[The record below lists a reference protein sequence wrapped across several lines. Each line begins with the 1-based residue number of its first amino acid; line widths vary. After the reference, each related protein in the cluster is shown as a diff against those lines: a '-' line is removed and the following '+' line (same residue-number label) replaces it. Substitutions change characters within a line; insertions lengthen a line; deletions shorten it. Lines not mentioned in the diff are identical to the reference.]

1 MSDLIAE
8 NKALKTRLSS
18 QEQTIHDLQFQLAQ
32 LQKLI
37 YGARRERFVPDQD
50 PAQGQLFGAAEQEH
64 SPIREAST
72 KETAPPKTSGRRSAP
87 KRNTFPQKLKREK
100 ETLLPQGVDT
110 QGLIQIGADI
120 TELLAYEPASLYV
133 KQIIR
138 PRFVDKQA
146 EERGVFQHPV
156 PARLIPQGM
165 VDESLIAQ
173 LIVEKIQFHTPLYRF
188 GKKLKQAG
196 VDFVSGNNLNNW
208 FHKAAQ
214 ALLPVYHLLQEEM
227 LAQPY
232 NQADETPIPVL
243 AQDKPGATHRGYM
256 WALHNVAHKTVF
268 FHYAPSRAT
277 AAAAELLQDYGGIL
291 QTDGYEVYERLQK
304 NKGFTLIHC
313 MAHARRKFV
322 EAQDMEP
329 EKTAFFLQKV
339 QTLYRIER
347 KARDQQL
354 DHPARYALRQ
364 KEALALLLEL
374 KDWLKTQLET
384 GLLPKSPFGK
394 AVAYACKRWE
404 GLMAYVHDGQLE
416 IDNNLIENSIRPLA
430 LGRKNYLF
438 AGSHDAAQSL
448 ACLYSIIGTAKQH
461 GLNTHQYLTWLLR
474 QVAQHKIDQQAIN
487 WLPHRMSPE
496 ELTPFLL

>member
-1 MSDLIAE
+1 MEMSDLIAE
-8 NKALKTRLSS
+8 NKALKG
-18 QEQTIHDLQFQLAQ
+18 QIADLQFQLAQ

-37 YGARRERFVPDQD
+37 YGAKRERFVPDQD
-50 PAQGQLFGAAEQEH
+50 PTQGRLFDTPFKQDTPLSG
-64 SPIREAST
+64 PDTKVAST
-72 KETAPPKTSGRRSAP
+72 ARTTQRRKPPT
-87 KRNTFPQKLKREK
+87 RNAFPQKLKREK
-100 ETLLPQGVDT
+100 ETLLPQQVDLE
-110 QGLIQIGADI
+110 GLTQIGEDI

-133 KQIIR
+133 RQIIR

-146 EERGVFQHPV
+146 EERGVFQHPI

-196 VDFVSGNNLNNW
+196 VDFVSNNNLNNW

-214 ALLPVYHLLQEEM
+214 GLLPLYHLLQEDM
-227 LAQPY
+227 LGQPY

-243 AQDKPGATHRGYM
+243 TKDKPGATHRGYM
-256 WALHNVAHKTVF
+256 WALYNVAQQTVF

-277 AAAAELLQDYGGIL
+277 AAAADLLQDYAGIL

-322 EAQDMEP
+322 DAQGTAP
-329 EKTAFFLQKV
+329 EKADFFLNKV
-339 QTLYRIER
+339 QQLYRIER

-354 DHPARYALRQ
+354 NHEARYALRQ
-364 KEALALLLEL
+364 KEALPILKEL
-374 KDWLKTQLET
+374 KDWLKAQLEN
-384 GLLPKSPFGK
+384 GLLPKSPLGK
-394 AVAYACKRWE
+394 AVAYAYKRWE
-404 GLMAYVHDGQLE
+404 GLMAYAHDGQLE

-448 ACLYSIIGTAKQH
+448 ACLYAIIGTAKRH
-461 GLNTHQYLTWLLR
+461 GLNTHKYLTWLLR
-474 QVAQHKIDQQAIN
+474 QVAQHKVDQQAIK
-487 WLPHRMSPE
+487 WLPHKMSSE
-496 ELTPFLL
+496 QKAIFLL

>member
-1 MSDLIAE
+1 MKRSDLIAE
-8 NKALKTRLSS
+8 NKALKG
-18 QEQTIHDLQFQLAQ
+18 QIADLQFQLAQ

-37 YGARRERFVPDQD
+37 YGSKRERFIADQD
-50 PAQGQLFGAAEQEH
+50 PTQGRLFDV
-64 SPIREAST
+64 P
-72 KETAPPKTSGRRSAP
+72 APLERPLSNPTEVVSRTSISKRRSSP
-87 KRNTFPQKLKREK
+87 KRNTFPEKLKRK
-100 ETLLPQGVDT
+100 KQTLLPQDIDT
-110 QGLIQIGADI
+110 QNLTKIGADI

-133 KQIIR
+133 KQIVR

-146 EERGVFQHPV
+146 EERGVFQHPI

-173 LIVEKIQFHTPLYRF
+173 LIVEKVQFHTPLYRF

-196 VDFVSGNNLNNW
+196 VDFIRNNNLNNW

-214 ALLPVYHLLQEEM
+214 AILPVYHLLQDEM

-232 NQADETPIPVL
+232 NQADETPMPVL
-243 AQDKPGATHRGYM
+243 TKDKPGATHRGYM

-277 AAAAELLQDYGGIL
+277 AAAADLLQDYEGIL

-313 MAHARRKFV
+313 MAHARRKFID
-322 EAQDMEP
+322 AQGMDP
-329 EKTAFFLQKV
+329 GKADFFLQKV
-339 QTLYRIER
+339 QSLYRIER

-354 DHPARYALRQ
+354 DHEARYVLRQ
-364 KEALALLLEL
+364 KEALPILLEL
-374 KDWLKTQLET
+374 KDWLKTQLEA

-394 AVAYACKRWE
+394 AVAYAYKRWE
-404 GLMAYVHDGQLE
+404 GLMAYAHDGQLE

-448 ACLYSIIGTAKQH
+448 ACLYSIIGTAKRH
-461 GLNTHQYLTWLLR
+461 GLNTHKYLTWLLH
-474 QVAQHKIDQQAIN
+474 QVAQNKVTPQAIN

-496 ELTPFLL
+496 ELAPFLL

>member
-8 NKALKTRLSS
+8 NKALKA
-18 QEQTIHDLQFQLAQ
+18 QNADLQFQLAQ

-37 YGARRERFVPDQD
+37 YGSKRERFVPNQD
-50 PAQGQLFGAAEQEH
+50 PTQGRLFDESDQEQRHLTGPAKKAEPTQRSNKRK
-64 SPIREAST
+64 SPQ
-72 KETAPPKTSGRRSAP
+72 
-87 KRNTFPQKLKREK
+87 RNTFPQKLKREK
-100 ETLLPQGVDT
+100 ETLLPPDIDSQNLT
-110 QGLIQIGADI
+110 QIGADI

-138 PRFVDKQA
+138 PRLVDKQA
-146 EERGVFQHPV
+146 EERGVFQHPI

-196 VDFVSGNNLNNW
+196 VDFVSNNNLNNW

-214 ALLPVYHLLQEEM
+214 AILPVYHLLQDEM

-232 NQADETPIPVL
+232 NQADETPVPVL
-243 AQDKPGATHRGYM
+243 TKDKPGATHRGYM

-277 AAAAELLQDYGGIL
+277 AAAADLLQDYDGIL

-304 NKGFTLIHC
+304 NKGFTLVHC

-322 EAQDMEP
+322 EAQEMEP
-329 EKTAFFLQKV
+329 DKTNFILKKIQR
-339 QTLYRIER
+339 LYRIER
-347 KARDQQL
+347 KARDQQM
-354 DHPARYALRQ
+354 DHPARYVLRQ
-364 KEALALLLEL
+364 KEALPILLEL
-374 KDWLKTQLET
+374 QDWLKTQLEA

-394 AVAYACKRWE
+394 AVAYAYRRWE
-404 GLMAYVHDGQLE
+404 GLMAYAHDGQLE

-448 ACLYSIIGTAKQH
+448 ACLYSIIGTAKRH
-461 GLNTHQYLTWLLR
+461 GLNTHKYLTWLLR
-474 QVAQHKIDQQAIN
+474 QVAQHKVDQKALD

-496 ELTPFLL
+496 QIAPFLL